1 MKKALR
7 VFAFAVGYVLTYFF
21 VLFLLIYSADLVS
34 VNFQLWYID
43 LIPFVFGNALMI
55 GLLLYFRHKTRSKWI
70 QAEAERWLAQR
81 SQPLVH
87 ARRRR
92 LWRTVLLMPSVL
104 VLVIFLLF
112 PETAGLVSHL
122 FCGPSVRLRQY
133 RLKIPPTWI
142 VATSNDSSAW
152 IIAGKGIARVGFRQY
167 WQGEEPISEISM
179 YARLDSPPLSE
190 WYLSHAKILS
200 KQTLKLGGE
209 DLTCLDIVS
218 FADARPSRTN
228 PSFVEI
234 FCSSEQND
242 FNAFFS
248 GQRSDSSAF
257 YGLLLSATEYRVE

>member
-21 VLFLLIYSADLVS
+21 VLFLLVYLADFVS

-43 LIPFVFGNALMI
+43 LLAFAFGNALMI
-55 GLLLYFRHKTRSKWI
+55 GLLIYFRHKTRSKWI
-70 QAEAERWLAQR
+70 RSEAKQWLAQR
-81 SQPLVH
+81 SQPLVY

-92 LWRTVLLMPSVL
+92 LWRTVLWMPSVL
-104 VLVIFLLF
+104 VLVIFLFF

-122 FCGPSVRLRQY
+122 FCGPSVKLRQY

-167 WQGEEPISEISM
+167 WRGEEPISEMSM
-179 YARLDSPPLSE
+179 YARSDSPPLSE

-200 KQTLKLGGE
+200 KQTLKLGGQ
-209 DLTCLDIVS
+209 DLTCLHIVS
-218 FADARPSRTN
+218 FADARQLPIN
-228 PSFVEI
+228 ASFVEI
-234 FCSSEQND
+234 VCSSERND
-242 FNAFFS
+242 FTAFFL

-257 YGLLLSATEYRVE
+257 YGLLHSATE